1 MFSYFPWVK
10 SRMLFLDT
18 IIFLKLLQILYKE
31 HVILDM
37 MVNLNYQLEITG
49 GKGL

>member
-1 MFSYFPWVK
+1 
-10 SRMLFLDT
+10 MLFLDT
-18 IIFLKLLQILYKE
+18 IIFLKKLLQILYKK

-37 MVNLNYQLEITG
+37 MVNINYQLEITG